1 MIICCTIPE
10 IWRRMDV
17 IFSFH
22 FGLFFALLT
31 PLQSEKS
38 KLKKKMKIKRPEISS
53 FYPCA
58 PKFMLTWCIQKLW
71 SHGVRFLRYDKQET
85 DGQKKWNIGVGAP
98 PKNHKTKTQYLFN
111 RHCFLRQ
118 IREEQDSFIFWANME
133 QNSRINW
140 IFHNLLKSMSETNK
154 SFKLNIKLIN
164 TNPTFLK

>member
-1 MIICCTIPE
+1 MPEISSFYTSVPKIMIIFYTIPE

-53 FYPCA
+53 FYPCV
-58 PKFMLTWCIQKLW
+58 PKFMFTWCIQKLW
-71 SHGVRFLRYDKQET
+71 SQGVRFLRYDTQET

-118 IREEQDSFIFWANME
+118 NKRRARFIHF
-133 QNSRINW
+133 
-140 IFHNLLKSMSETNK
+140 L
-154 SFKLNIKLIN
+154 IKYGA
-164 TNPTFLK
+164 K